1 MKKSLSLLLAGILL
15 YSAVGLSSCSDN
27 SSSANTTADHSAATT
42 TGDPAANDPAG
53 LHPLAEYKIVRADSA
68 SRDSLD
74 RTSSLQLRDYIR
86 DIVGIELERTTDSQ
100 DYTVEDSVYINA
112 KEILIGSTRRPQSA
126 AALEGLGDN
135 EYVIKKDGPKLVI
148 CGTTERA
155 TNQAVGYFA
164 ANYLNADFSIDALPD
179 DFYYKGTVDFNISAQ
194 NGMTYTEMGDV
205 IFDGYV
211 DKFILHSGQI
221 NGTEFWD
228 TAEILEAVLDAY
240 EQTENKTY
248 LSYAEKIASLHF
260 NGANVN
266 VNWCANNAFNDD
278 IAWVCIGFTRLYNF
292 TGNEKYLTIAK
303 NNFDIMWARAYSP
316 DVLDGGLWWKDDQKN
331 TKNSCIQCPA
341 SIAACLIGKATGDDS
356 YYEKAKEVMEW
367 EFEVLFEED
376 TGKVYDCKM
385 TDGNYNYWA
394 STYNQGTFVGACT
407 LLHEKYGDQKY
418 MDYAAKAVEYGMTKL
433 DNKNGVLNGEASGAD
448 LIGFKGILTRW
459 FYRYAEYANDREVLT
474 WLQLNAD
481 TAFANR
487 NKEDI
492 VWTAWAD
499 KTKDQYYDPWGCSA
513 AIALMFNCEPW
524 W

>member
-1 MKKSLSLLLAGILL
+1 MKKILSILLAGLL
-15 YSAVGLSSCSDN
+15 LCSSVGLVACSN
-27 SSSANTTADHSAATT
+27 ETAEVTTTAATT
-42 TGDPAANDPAG
+42 PSNEEQPTPVNS
-53 LHPLAEYKIVRADSA
+53 LAEYKIIRSDSA
-68 SRDSLD
+68 DRNSLD
-74 RTSSLQLRDYIR
+74 RTSSLQMRDSILS
-86 DIVGIELERTTDSQ
+86 VMGIELTRSTDAV
-100 DYTVEDSVYINA
+100 DYTVDEEVYATA
-112 KEILIGSTRRPQSA
+112 KEILIGKTRRTQSVSA
-126 AALEGLGDN
+126 WESLTEN
-135 EYVIKKDGPKLVI
+135 EYIIKKDGAKLVI
-148 CGTTERA
+148 CGKTERG
-155 TNQAVGYFA
+155 TSQAVGYFIK
-164 ANYLNADFSIDALPD
+164 NYLTADFSIDALPA
-179 DFYYKGTVDFNISAQ
+179 DFSYKGTIDFNISAQ
-194 NGMTYTEMGDV
+194 SGMTYEEMGD
-205 IFDGYV
+205 IILTGYRKAYV
-211 DKFILHSGQI
+211 SRTGQI
-221 NGTEFWD
+221 QGTEFWD
-228 TAEILEAVLDAY
+228 TAEILEAFLDAY

-248 LSYAEKIASLHF
+248 LSYAEKIATIHF
-260 NGANVN
+260 NAANAK

-316 DVLDGGLWWKDDQKN
+316 DVLGGGLWWKDDQKN

-341 SIAACLIGKATGDDS
+341 SIAACLIGKATKDDS

-376 TGKVYDCKM
+376 TGKVYDCKQ
-385 TDGNYNYWA
+385 TNGNYNYWA

-418 MDYAAKAVEYGMTKL
+418 LDYAVKAVEYGMTKL

-459 FYRYAEYANDREVLT
+459 FYRYAQYTDNHEVVI
-474 WLQLNAD
+474 WLQQNAD

-487 NKEDI
+487 NKDNI

-499 KTKDQYYDPWGCSA
+499 KTKDQNYDPWGCSA
-513 AIALMFNCEPW
+513 AIALMFNCEAW

>member
-1 MKKSLSLLLAGILL
+1 MKKPLSLLLAGLL
-15 YSAVGLSSCSDN
+15 LCSSVGLLSCTD
-27 SSSANTTADHSAATT
+27 SSSTAQTTADPATT
-42 TGDPAANDPAG
+42 TEDTSVSEIAPVNT
-53 LHPLAEYKIVRADSA
+53 LTEYKIVRSDSA
-68 SRDSLD
+68 SRTSLD
-74 RTSSLQLRDYIR
+74 RTSSLNLRNYILN
-86 DIVGIELERTTDSQ
+86 IVGVDLERTTDAQ
-100 DYTVEDSVYINA
+100 DYTVEDSVYENA
-112 KEILIGSTRRPQSA
+112 KEILIGSTRRTQSN
-126 AALEGLGDN
+126 AALEGLGEN
-135 EYVIKKDGPKLVI
+135 EYVIKKDGSKLVI

-155 TNQAVGYFA
+155 TYQAVEYFA
-164 ANYLNADFSIDALPD
+164 ANYLTPDFSVDALAD
-179 DFYYKGTVDFNISAQ
+179 DFYYKGEVDFNISS
-194 NGMTYTEMGDV
+194 NGMTYVEMGD
-205 IFDGYV
+205 IIIDGYI
-211 DKFILHSGQI
+211 DKYILRSGKI
-221 NGTEFWD
+221 DGTEFWD
-228 TAEILEAVLDAY
+228 TAEILEAILDAY
-240 EQTENKTY
+240 EQTQNSTY
-248 LSYAEKIASLHF
+248 LTYAERIASVHF
-260 NGANVN
+260 NGTNVN
-266 VNWCANNAFNDD
+266 VNWCSSNAYNDD
-278 IAWVCIGFTRLYNF
+278 IAWICIGFTRLYNF
-292 TGNEKYLTIAK
+292 TGKQNYLTIAK

-367 EFEVLFEED
+367 EFDVLFEED
-376 TGKVYDCKM
+376 TGKVYDCKL
-385 TDGNYNYWA
+385 TDGSYNYWA

-418 MDYAAKAVEYGMTKL
+418 LDYAAKAVEYGMTKL
-433 DNKNGVLNGEASGAD
+433 DNKNGVLNGESSGAD

-487 NKEDI
+487 NDENI

-499 KTKDQYYDPWGCSA
+499 KTANQDYDPWGCSA

>member
-1 MKKSLSLLLAGILL
+1 MKKILSILFAGLLLC
-15 YSAVGLSSCSDN
+15 SSVGLLSCSDN
-27 SSSANTTADHSAATT
+27 TPVATT
-42 TGDPAANDPAG
+42 TTPPANDTEEPEKV
-53 LHPLAEYKIVRADSA
+53 HPLAAYTIVRSDSA
-68 SRDSLD
+68 SRTSLD
-74 RTSSLQLRDYIR
+74 RSSSLNLRDYILSK
-86 DIVGIELERTTDSQ
+86 VGIELARSTDAQ
-100 DYTVEDSVYINA
+100 DYTVDDSVYANA
-112 KEILIGSTRRPQSA
+112 KEILIGKTKRPQSS
-126 AALEGLGDN
+126 AALKELAEN
-135 EYVIKKDGPKLVI
+135 EFIIKKDGPKLVI
-148 CGTTERA
+148 CGTSERA
-155 TNQAVGYFA
+155 TFQAVEYFA
-164 ANYLNADFSIDALPD
+164 ANYLNAEFSIDALPD
-179 DFYYKGTVDFNISAQ
+179 NFSYKGTVDFNYSVQ
-194 NGMTYTEMGDV
+194 SRMTYEEMGDV
-205 IFDGYV
+205 ILTGYR
-211 DKFILHSGQI
+211 KAFIARNGKI

-228 TAEILEAVLDAY
+228 TAEILEAFLDAY
-240 EQTENKTY
+240 EQTENKNY
-248 LSYAEKIASLHF
+248 LSYAEKIATNHF
-260 NGANVN
+260 NATNVK
-266 VNWCANNAFNDD
+266 VNWCASNAFNDD

-316 DVLDGGLWWKDDQKN
+316 DVLGGGLWWKDDQKN

-341 SIAACLIGKATGDDS
+341 SIAACLIGKATNDDS

-367 EFEVLFEED
+367 EFDVLFEED
-376 TGKVYDCKM
+376 TGKVYDCKQ
-385 TDGNYNYWA
+385 TNGNYNYWA

-459 FYRYAEYANDREVLT
+459 FYRYAKYTDDRSVLT

-487 NKEDI
+487 NKDDI
-492 VWTAWAD
+492 VWTAWAN
-499 KTKDQYYDPWGCSA
+499 KTLDQDYDPWGCSA